1 MPAALEVPFLSSRL
15 RHACSD
21 HLRGLKAWVLNK
33 TKHTKPQ
40 RGGRQ
45 KHSFS
50 QGCPAAKALALPG
63 AVLGEHT
70 WVASW
75 ASRAKQGRSGCSHSW
90 ERGCSWHLRAQGW
103 AKLPQ
108 QMHKRN
114 GSTKAATPR
123 VTLWSLQH
131 VLTLTQTHSWPP
143 LERWVF
149 K

>member
-1 MPAALEVPFLSSRL
+1 MVPAALEVPFLSSRL

-45 KHSFS
+45 KLSVS
-50 QGCPAAKALALPG
+50 QGRPAAKALALPG

-75 ASRAKQGRSGCSHSW
+75 VSSKAREVRLQPQLGTRMLLAPPCSGLGKTAPTDAQQEQVNQSRNSMGDAVVPPACPDPDAIPQLASPRAMG
-90 ERGCSWHLRAQGW
+90 
-103 AKLPQ
+103 
-108 QMHKRN
+108 
-114 GSTKAATPR
+114 
-123 VTLWSLQH
+123 
-131 VLTLTQTHSWPP
+131 
-143 LERWVF
+143 F
-149 K
+149 